1 MSDIPITRLIA
12 YTGATALRVI
22 VEFFVEENKAL
33 EDDFTDF
40 DSRSREVDIAC
51 KTIFCRY
58 EID

>member
-1 MSDIPITRLIA
+1 MLSQYHITGSNIV
-12 YTGATALRVI
+12 LRVI
-22 VEFFVEENKAL
+22 VEFFVEENQAL

-40 DSRSREVDIAC
+40 YSRPYEVDIAC

>member
-1 MSDIPITRLIA
+1 MLRQYHITGS
-12 YTGATALRVI
+12 TVVLRVI